1 MRTLVLGFLLFAAI
15 PRLLAHD
22 HIEVGLDPA
31 DESRLAM
38 AGPSVQ
44 LALYVP
50 PGEPFSG
57 YMPQFPGG
65 YYADELTFS
74 SEGAALDFPAGSL
87 PKVEVVSV
95 AGPAGGRFS
104 FWEAG
109 ASAPTWTRGVG
120 WSATDEDKP
129 SITVYQDATGYGHVH
144 GRAFT
149 VDRPGTYTVVFRAV
163 DVTASSPRS
172 PSAAKTVAFNALA
185 TPQLSIRIEAGEAK
199 LGFASRLGLSY
210 DLQVSTD
217 LTTWTTINFADGS
230 GIEVQFSDPL
240 DNRPRV
246 FYRLV
251 EYY

>member
-1 MRTLVLGFLLFAAI
+1 MRSLAAAFVLFAAI
-15 PRLLAHD
+15 ARLLAHD

-31 DESRLAM
+31 DEGRLAM

-74 SEGAALDFPAGSL
+74 AEGVALDFAAGSL
-87 PKVEVVSV
+87 PKVEVVSI
-95 AGPAGGRFS
+95 AGPEGGSFS

-109 ASAPTWTRGVG
+109 AAAPTWTRAVG
-120 WSATDEDKP
+120 WSATDADRP

-163 DVTASSPRS
+163 DAAASAPRG
-172 PSAAKTVAFNALA
+172 PSLGKTVAFNALA
-185 TPQLSIRIEAGEAK
+185 TPQLSIRIEAGDAK
-199 LGFASRLGLSY
+199 LGFTSRNGLSY

-217 LTTWTTINFADGS
+217 LATWTTIDFADG
-230 GIEVQFSDPL
+230 GGAEIQFSDSL
-240 DNRPRV
+240 NGRPRV